1 MAKKKQLQYQEMSLF
16 DDSFFEDVSSKG
28 DELLPVE
35 QNKETPVKKK
45 SEKQL
50 YFEELEENARQKM
63 EKAVRTGKSV
73 NVSMPIDEKTP
84 SSWQEATFEG

>member
-45 SEKQL
+45 SEKQ
-50 YFEELEENARQKM
+50 R
-63 EKAVRTGKSV
+63 
-73 NVSMPIDEKTP
+73 
-84 SSWQEATFEG
+84 

>member
-50 YFEELEENARQKM
+50 YLRSWKRMPDRRWKRLYEQ
-63 EKAVRTGKSV
+63 V
-73 NVSMPIDEKTP
+73 N
-84 SSWQEATFEG
+84 Q